1 MRKVEFNAGYYEWNI
16 FLDDKCAYSCGD
28 LAEFFETGDSAE
40 EVVEVLLDAIA
51 EYFKG
56 EQKEYPLTDE
66 ETEYLK
72 KIMIEK
78 LHYQYVA

>member
-16 FLDDKCAYSCGD
+16 FLDGKCVYSCGD

-40 EVVEVLLDAIA
+40 EVVEVLIDAIA

>member
-1 MRKVEFNAGYYEWNI
+1 MPPIAIERYFYDECV
-16 FLDDKCAYSCGD
+16 YSCGD

-40 EVVEVLLDAIA
+40 EVVEVLIDAIA
-51 EYFKG
+51 EYFKE

-72 KIMIEK
+72 EIMIEK

>member
-16 FLDDKCAYSCGD
+16 FLDGECVYSCGD
-28 LAEFFETGDSAE
+28 LADFFEAGDSAE
-40 EVVEVLLDAIA
+40 EVVEVLIDAIA

>member
-16 FLDDKCAYSCGD
+16 FIDDECVYSYED
-28 LAEFFETGDSAE
+28 LAEFFEAGYSAE
-40 EVVEVLLDAIA
+40 ESVEVMIDEIS
-51 EYFKG
+51 ECFEE

-78 LHYQYVA
+78 LHYHYVA